1 MWKAWFELAV
11 AAGVEAVAVG
21 ASGGDGDRCAAGEA
35 RELRVGLEALDA
47 GDLADQ
53 LGRDQYPDSLLC
65 QELWCELSHQAGELL
80 IQFGDR
86 AGQLADATDHVA
98 GDPHPDLGWIG
109 VLQAAG
115 DLDLPGGQDEHPLG
129 DRPVGPEVVQLP
141 AQLVDQ
147 PGAVAHEPLAVQ
159 PKQPDLKLGA
169 GQTSGRERFEPFA

>member
-109 VLQAAG
+109 VLQVKDTVTPESG
-115 DLDLPGGQDEHPLG
+115 PHSLP
-129 DRPVGPEVVQLP
+129 
-141 AQLVDQ
+141 
-147 PGAVAHEPLAVQ
+147 VAH
-159 PKQPDLKLGA
+159 
-169 GQTSGRERFEPFA
+169 RI